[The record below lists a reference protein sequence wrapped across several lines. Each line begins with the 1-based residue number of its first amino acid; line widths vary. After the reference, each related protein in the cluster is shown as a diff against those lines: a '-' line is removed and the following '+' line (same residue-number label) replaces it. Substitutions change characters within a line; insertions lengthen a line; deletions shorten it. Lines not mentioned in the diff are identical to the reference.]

1 MATKIATKRL
11 QKEFQAMQ
19 KSPPPFCVARF
30 EEKNILDWH
39 FIIRGPPDSPYAGGE
54 YHGLIMFPSEY
65 PFKPPDIKLFTPSGR
80 FETNTKICM
89 SMTSYHPS
97 SWNAAWSVATILT
110 GLLSFMLGDEI
121 TTGAVKTTDEEKKR
135 FAAASHAFN
144 IANRKFRDIFPEYA
158 GPEMKDLPD
167 MGLPK
172 PTGPTTLTSPAAE
185 EPDTD
190 RAPADLVSPPPP
202 PRTTD
207 TPESLVSS
215 AAAATTTATTTMRT
229 GIQQQP
235 GVVGVRQSWFARWR
249 WVLAALAVIILGR
262 ISSS

>member
-11 QKEFQAMQ
+11 QKEYQAMQ
-19 KSPPPFCVARF
+19 KSPPPFILARF

-80 FETNTKICM
+80 FETGIKICM

-97 SWNAAWSVATILT
+97 TWNAAWSVSTILT

-121 TTGAVKTTDEEKKR
+121 TTGAVKTSVEEKKR
-135 FAAASHAFN
+135 LAHASHGFN
-144 IANRKFRDIFPEYA
+144 VANKKFRDIFPEYA
-158 GPEMKDLPD
+158 TPEMKDLPD
-167 MGLPK
+167 MGQPPK
-172 PTGPTTLTSPAAE
+172 PAGTTQPT
-185 EPDTD
+185 
-190 RAPADLVSPPPP
+190 PADPAETDILDAPSTAENGQQPVISP
-202 PRTTD
+202 
-207 TPESLVSS
+207 SS
-215 AAAATTTATTTMRT
+215 AATAVVANTTGAR
-229 GIQQQP
+229 QQQI
-235 GVVGVRQSWFARWR
+235 RQQSWFARWR

-262 ISSS
+262 ISSF

>member
-11 QKEFQAMQ
+11 QKEYQAMQ
-19 KSPPPFCVARF
+19 KSPPPFIVARF

-39 FIIRGPPDSPYAGGE
+39 FIIRGPPDSPYDGGE

-80 FETNTKICM
+80 FETSTKICM

-97 SWNAAWSVATILT
+97 TWNAAWSVSTILT

-121 TTGAVKTTDEEKKR
+121 TTGAVKTTVEEKKR
-135 FAAASHAFN
+135 FAAASHGFN
-144 IANRKFRDIFPEYA
+144 IANKKFRDIFPEYA
-158 GPEMKDLPD
+158 TPEMKDLPD
-167 MGLPK
+167 MGQPPK
-172 PTGPTTLTSPAAE
+172 PAGNIKQGADPAETDDVDDAAASTSPNG
-185 EPDTD
+185 EP
-190 RAPADLVSPPPP
+190 
-202 PRTTD
+202 
-207 TPESLVSS
+207 VSS
-215 AAAATTTATTTMRT
+215 ASTGQKPASAPKSIAVVAATGAKIRE
-229 GIQQQP
+229 QQQ
-235 GVVGVRQSWFARWR
+235 RQSWFARWR